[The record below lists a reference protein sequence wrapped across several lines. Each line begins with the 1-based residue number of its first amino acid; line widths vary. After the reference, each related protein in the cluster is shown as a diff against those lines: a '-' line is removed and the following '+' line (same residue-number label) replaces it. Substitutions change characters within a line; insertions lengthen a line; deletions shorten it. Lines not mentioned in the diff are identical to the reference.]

1 MAGAGRSWPL
11 NESEGGYV
19 NTLYQTR
26 DQYRANADHAIALGE
41 YRKASELLWGAV
53 TQQLKA
59 FAVTRNI
66 AITSHRQFFE
76 LVRQLAAELKDK
88 PIYADFVDLN
98 ALHKNFYD
106 EIIPSDVFPDFYQK
120 SIQYIERLD
129 ALARKGK
136 E

>member
-1 MAGAGRSWPL
+1 MWPL
-11 NESEGGYV
+11 NEPEGEYV
-19 NTLYQTR
+19 NTLYRTR
-26 DQYRANADHAIALGE
+26 DQYRANADHAIVLGE

-59 FAVTRNI
+59 FAATRNV

-76 LVRQLAAELKDK
+76 LVRQLAAELRDK
-88 PIYADFVDLN
+88 PIYADFVELN

-106 EIIPSDVFPDFYQK
+106 EIIPSDLFPDFYQK
-120 SIQYIERLD
+120 AIQYIERLD
-129 ALARKGK
+129 ALARKRK